1 MTKSK
6 TIQAPGTTL
15 ESEATSERKH
25 KKINKTQI
33 TKYLPYIT
41 LFSLVV
47 LISLYDPAFIRIE
60 NLLQTAQDISTL
72 FIMALGMTFVIY
84 IAGID
89 LSSQSVASMT
99 TVIVALLLPS
109 LGVGAALAAVL
120 IGAFYGMISGIV
132 HTRFKIASFIATL
145 AVGGIA
151 YATGQV
157 VSGQRSIYMP
167 ADLREQ
173 SLGWLVGN
181 TAGIP
186 HEILVALALL
196 LIALFIE
203 RRTVFGRSLK
213 AVGSGE
219 LAAVASGLKVT
230 KIKIMAFALSGAF
243 AAIAGV
249 MLATRLSG
257 GSPTMADQF
266 LLPAIVAV
274 LVGGTPLTGGIGGV
288 LNTLVGALIVA
299 VIRTSMTYLEVPAE
313 AQQIFFGIVLISA
326 IALTIDRSKVKVV
339 K

>member
-1 MTKSK
+1 MTKDK
-6 TIQAPGTTL
+6 ILQAPDMNVSA
-15 ESEATSERKH
+15 EERAAGGRKSIS
-25 KKINKTQI
+25 KEQV

-41 LFSLVV
+41 LFSLVA
-47 LISLYDPAFIRIE
+47 LISLYDPAFLKLE

-109 LGVGAALAAVL
+109 FGIGAALAAVI
-120 IGAFYGMISGIV
+120 IGAVFGMASGLV

-157 VSGQRSIYMP
+157 VSGQRSTYMP

-173 SLGWLVGN
+173 SMGWMVGN

-186 HEILVALALL
+186 HEIFVALALL

-230 KIKIMAFALSGAF
+230 KIKVMTFALSGAF
-243 AAIAGV
+243 AAMAGV

-274 LVGGTPLTGGIGGV
+274 LVGGTPLTGGVGGV
-288 LNTLVGALIVA
+288 LNTLIGALIVA

-313 AQQIFFGIVLISA
+313 AQQIFFGVVLIAA